1 MCNSKITLTT
11 LIENALQALHQI
23 QTPFWSPRSL
33 GNGFS
38 RPQITW
44 KPLFR
49 DPAHFEIAFSGH
61 SSLSKALFSSVLR
74 VARSIPNSLSEY
86 PNHFFAKFPNHFS
99 NHFSPVQ
106 EETTY
111 ILFEQEKFCTPSQRL
126 LITSQDQS
134 SDSPIPAPVHG
145 ASKEKP

>member
-49 DPAHFEIAFSGH
+49 DPAHFEIAFFFGPQLTFQGPFQLSSASGPEH
-61 SSLSKALFSSVLR
+61 SKLAF
-74 VARSIPNSLSEY
+74 
-86 PNHFFAKFPNHFS
+86 
-99 NHFSPVQ
+99 
-106 EETTY
+106 
-111 ILFEQEKFCTPSQRL
+111 
-126 LITSQDQS
+126 
-134 SDSPIPAPVHG
+134 
-145 ASKEKP
+145 